1 MDKKRRKFNTVP
13 TKWEFHPSECKL
25 LLSNISCGLHS
36 VDLFYDDV
44 MAKDAYRTVCCENV
58 ALFDT
63 AVLNRLAYIGDAV
76 RAAVA
81 YSLRSDVCNIISN
94 RACLPSTYAAAAISL
109 YYHGR
114 VREGGRI
121 RVVCGLNE
129 LRATVRRGGVILF
142 A

>member
-1 MDKKRRKFNTVP
+1 MDKKRRKINTVP
-13 TKWEFHPSECKL
+13 TKWEFRPLECKL
-25 LLSNISCGLHS
+25 LLSNMLCNMHS
-36 VDLFYDDV
+36 VEVFYDDV
-44 MAKDAYRTVCCENV
+44 FVGDAYRTVSCESV
-58 ALFDT
+58 SLFDT
-63 AVLNRLAYIGDAV
+63 AVLNRLAYIGNAV

-94 RACLPSTYAAAAISL
+94 RPCLPSTYAAAAISL

-114 VREGGRI
+114 VREGGCI

-142 A
+142 G